1 MSRDLKVVFLNLE
14 SGKILKTMEAKFPRI
29 ASAAFTQDRKW
40 LVISGFETRNGENR
54 STEIWD
60 LQKNER
66 VSAFGKD
73 EKMGMGGVISPDKKT
88 MICNLDG
95 VRVWDI
101 ATRKQ
106 KYSYFTKDDPRLPRE
121 KIYFDG
127 SKRVQKEVSWAYVG
141 FLPDGKTFFYVPGD
155 WIRTEIY
162 FHDTATGEPV
172 DYRKRVAALPN

>member
-54 STEIWD
+54 ST
-60 LQKNER
+60 
-66 VSAFGKD
+66 
-73 EKMGMGGVISPDKKT
+73 

-127 SKRVQKEVSWAYVG
+127 SKRVQKEVSW
-141 FLPDGKTFFYVPGD
+141 
-155 WIRTEIY
+155 
-162 FHDTATGEPV
+162 
-172 DYRKRVAALPN
+172 